1 LVGLCEH
8 GQECHLGVASASAD
22 AAASA
27 PERSRSWLLI
37 EHSGPWAAEELET
50 AGLPPLGR
58 DAVARGIRVQLI
70 RRRGEA
76 STRVYAAWTAGPSAW
91 AGEFTGDL
99 DALAAGSELA
109 IAEPAEPLF
118 LVCTHGRRDA
128 CCGRYGGAL
137 ARALTDRGY
146 PVWETTH
153 VGGHRFAANLVILP
167 HGLYYGPVSAD
178 GASAAI
184 DAYRRGMVLAD
195 RYRGRAGLPASEQAA
210 EIAELSAAGSLALR
224 DAAVTM
230 P

>member
-1 LVGLCEH
+1 MGL
-8 GQECHLGVASASAD
+8 AD

-27 PERSRSWLLI
+27 PEQSRPWLLI
-37 EHSGPWAAEELET
+37 EHPGPWAAEELDT
-50 AGLPPLGR
+50 AGLPPLAR
-58 DAVARGIRVQLI
+58 RAVALGIRVQLI
-70 RRRGEA
+70 RRPGEA
-76 STRVYAAWTAGPSAW
+76 AGRVYAAWTAGPSVW

-99 DALAAGSELA
+99 EALAAGSSLA
-109 IAEPAEPLF
+109 VGDPAGPLF

-137 ARALTDRGY
+137 ARALAHRGY

-167 HGLYYGPVSAD
+167 HGLYYGPVGAD

-184 DAYRRGMVLAD
+184 DAYRQGTVLGS
-195 RYRGRAGLPASEQAA
+195 RYRGRAGLPMAEQVTEYD
-210 EIAELSAAGSLALR
+210 EISISGSLALR
-224 DAAVTM
+224 DVAVTM